1 MLDTATSEGRS
12 EGKMYSPATSYSIFT
27 NYLSLDDT
35 NLLVAIVDTNPLA
48 WQQSATAKI
57 PLSLDDAIRQIL
69 IFFNAHMALK
79 HDNKVAAIASHIG
92 HW

>member
-1 MLDTATSEGRS
+1 MKVDSKAKCTDPLLNIG
-12 EGKMYSPATSYSIFT
+12 SIL
-27 NYLSLDDT
+27 NCLSLDDT

-69 IFFNAHMALK
+69 IFFNAHMAFK